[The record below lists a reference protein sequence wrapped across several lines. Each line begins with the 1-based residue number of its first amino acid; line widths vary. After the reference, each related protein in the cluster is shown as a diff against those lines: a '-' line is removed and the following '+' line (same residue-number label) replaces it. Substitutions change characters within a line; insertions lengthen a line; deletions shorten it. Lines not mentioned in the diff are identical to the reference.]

1 MRLQNVAMIY
11 RSPRRACM
19 GTKGSKKRIYKF
31 MNTSEN
37 ISKSGPTGYCNC
49 ANGFNRVH
57 IDSQGV
63 HGPHRTYTEPIR
75 RTPEPQGANGLLW
88 RARDQ

>member
-57 IDSQGV
+57 IYGTHKAHSRAPRCKRTSMASTGSIGV
-63 HGPHRTYTEPIR
+63 YV
-75 RTPEPQGANGLLW
+75 LY
-88 RARDQ
+88 

>member
-37 ISKSGPTGYCNC
+37 ISKSGPTGY
-49 ANGFNRVH
+49 
-57 IDSQGV
+57 
-63 HGPHRTYTEPIR
+63 GPHRTYTEPIR